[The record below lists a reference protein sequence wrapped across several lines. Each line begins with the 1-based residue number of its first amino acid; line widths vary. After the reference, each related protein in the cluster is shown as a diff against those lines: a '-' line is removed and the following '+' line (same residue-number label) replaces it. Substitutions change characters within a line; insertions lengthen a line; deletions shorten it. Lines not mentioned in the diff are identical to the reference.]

1 MAKIVF
7 IHHSGVIGGGGIS
20 LISIIKALSP
30 YHNLTVLISDSPDDI
45 LKQLTELKNDYDF
58 QIESYGHRIGATTF
72 YNGGDNL
79 FSLRFSYRLSLIP
92 KQWYYWRRK
101 INELDPDIVIV
112 NSIILSWMG
121 LMPEIKNRKSICFVR
136 ETIKGSLNSIAN
148 KIIKKLLQNFSQVVF
163 LSEFD
168 RKSWNFEEDKSKII
182 RDFVSE
188 NTLDNSIHRD
198 AASVNQGLR
207 QDSFHILYVGGVSH
221 MKGFDLV
228 VKAVIELNETI
239 DAELVVA
246 GVDFNDRKI
255 MGGGKLSTYEN
266 NVKDYITQSKYSAKI
281 HLIGRQTDMSSSYAA
296 ADVIVFPM
304 RSAHQARP
312 IFEAGFFSKP
322 VIISDFE
329 NIKENIIDHKS
340 GLLFNPGDI
349 SDLLS
354 KLKFIALNPE
364 IRDAMG
370 RENKHLSETNHSMEE
385 NNMNLFK
392 LISEL

>member
-1 MAKIVF
+1 MAKIAI
-7 IHHSGVIGGGGIS
+7 IHHSGVIGGGGVS

-45 LKQLTELKNDYDF
+45 LKQLSELKNEYDF
-58 QIESYGHRIGATTF
+58 KIESYGRRIGATTF
-72 YNGGDNL
+72 YNGGDTV
-79 FSLRFSYRLSLIP
+79 FSLRFLYRLSLIP
-92 KQWYYWRRK
+92 KQWHYWRGK
-101 INELDPDIVIV
+101 IKELDPDIVIV

-121 LMPEIKNRKSICFVR
+121 LIPEINNRKSICFVR
-136 ETIKGSLNSIAN
+136 ETIKGSLNLLVNRA
-148 KIIKKLLQNFSQVVF
+148 IKKLLKNFSRVVF
-163 LSEFD
+163 LSEYD
-168 RKSWNFEEDKSKII
+168 RRSWNFEVDKAKII

-188 NTLDNSIHRD
+188 NTLDNSIKRN
-198 AASVNQGLR
+198 AASVIQGLQ
-207 QDSFHILYVGGVSH
+207 QDSFHVLYVGGVSH

-239 DAELVVA
+239 DSELVVA

-255 MGGGKLSTYEN
+255 MGGGKLSAYEN
-266 NVKDYITQSKYSAKI
+266 DVKNFITQSKYGDKI
-281 HLIGRQTDMSSSYAA
+281 HLIGRQSNMSNSYAA

-329 NIKENIIDHKS
+329 NIKENIIDNKS
-340 GLLFNPGDI
+340 GLLFTPGDI

-354 KLKFIALNPE
+354 KLKYIALNPG
-364 IRDAMG
+364 IRDTMG
-370 RENKHLSETNHSMEE
+370 RENKQLSEANHSMAE
-385 NNMNLFK
+385 NNLNLFK
-392 LISEL
+392 LISEI